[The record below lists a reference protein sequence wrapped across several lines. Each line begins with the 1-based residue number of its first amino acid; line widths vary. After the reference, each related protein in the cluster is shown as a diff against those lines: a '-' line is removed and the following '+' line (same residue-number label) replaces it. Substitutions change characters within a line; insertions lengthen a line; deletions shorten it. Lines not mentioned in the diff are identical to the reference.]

1 MIELLEKD
9 DFKPGARRGP
19 INRPKDARNSP
30 SRHLLEEKKRSKDL
44 GSVDLPEADR
54 NNNPRSI
61 AKKAGEPPNGAANK
75 NVNKSGFSGGKREA
89 SPVDPKQ
96 QEAEEPLDDLDDSG
110 LLVDKQIR
118 QYMPDEQDPR
128 RQPKPSSSPLH
139 KPLNPTD
146 QGKTQF
152 PMPPLQNQDPKLYV
166 DVNIGKQGMERI
178 VVYEGD
184 TAEGL
189 AKEFCEKNGLTE
201 DMEEKLRMLLE
212 QQIAGVLPKIVEDDV
227 NESEEDSSIQY
238 GNRRGT
244 DAKFPEQKAA

>member
-1 MIELLEKD
+1 
-9 DFKPGARRGP
+9 
-19 INRPKDARNSP
+19 
-30 SRHLLEEKKRSKDL
+30 
-44 GSVDLPEADR
+44 
-54 NNNPRSI
+54 
-61 AKKAGEPPNGAANK
+61 
-75 NVNKSGFSGGKREA
+75 
-89 SPVDPKQ
+89 
-96 QEAEEPLDDLDDSG
+96 
-110 LLVDKQIR
+110 
-118 QYMPDEQDPR
+118 MPDEQDPR
-128 RQPKPSSSPLH
+128 RQPKPTSSPLH
-139 KPLNPTD
+139 KPLNSTD
-146 QGKTQF
+146 QGKAQF
-152 PMPPLQNQDPKLYV
+152 PMPPLPNQDPKLYV

-244 DAKFPEQKAA
+244 DAKFPEQKVA